1 MLLDTIQAELVRLQL
16 HPANLTVARNDD
28 RLVALRGSLLQYWKM
43 PAIVDGKWLLGILQ
57 GLPDA
62 AGAEVVMKALC
73 TAEGS
78 ENQSPKASE
87 RETGLKLFDPAAKN

>member
-28 RLVALRGSLLQYWKM
+28 RLVALRGSLPQYWKM
-43 PAIVDGKWLLGILQ
+43 PTIIDGKWLLGILQ

-62 AGAEVVMKALC
+62 AGAEVVMNALC
-73 TAEGS
+73 TAHSNES
-78 ENQSPKASE
+78 ESPTA
-87 RETGLKLFDPAAKN
+87 REAGTALKLFDPAAKN